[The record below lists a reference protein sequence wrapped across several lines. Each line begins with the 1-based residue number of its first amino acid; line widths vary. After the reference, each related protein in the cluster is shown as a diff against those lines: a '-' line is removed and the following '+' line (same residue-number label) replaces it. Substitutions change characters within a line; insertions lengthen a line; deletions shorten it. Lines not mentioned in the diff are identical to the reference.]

1 MYKLSTENNAVL
13 SKYKVNCKVMSV
25 SYCYTLGYK
34 TERWLSN
41 SNRNQTNQQCRVL
54 ICLSTCVLNLILSEN
69 TSVGAWDTQQPC
81 ADTFILR
88 RGGARAVST
97 VTHSDIRDTPTYR
110 WGVIFITFWPL
121 WGSIYIPRGI
131 LWYAIIGRG
140 LTFNTLRPPTLNF
153 DWFPCNVSTIKENL
167 LLMVQNMNQRKI
179 IWRKQLLRNLMH
191 SLCNCMTHLHD
202 TLHQL

>member
-41 SNRNQTNQQCRVL
+41 SNRNQTNQLCRVL

-140 LTFNTLRPPTLNF
+140 LTFSTLRPPTLNF
-153 DWFPCNVSTIKENL
+153 DWFPCNVSTIMENL

-179 IWRKQLLRNLMH
+179 VWRKQLLRNLMH

>member
-41 SNRNQTNQQCRVL
+41 SNRNQTNQLCRVL

-131 LWYAIIGRG
+131 LRYAIIGRG
-140 LTFNTLRPPTLNF
+140 LTFSTLRPSTLNF
-153 DWFPCNVSTIKENL
+153 DWFPCNVSTIMENL

-179 IWRKQLLRNLMH
+179 VWRKQLLRNLMH